1 MASASPTLHPAPP
14 RRPPSSPAP
23 SSATGAPA
31 SALAKTHRPPFVAV
45 AGVTAYRVAFARP
58 CATIGPQQE
67 SLGPA
72 RLWILP
78 NPSGLNASYQIDRLA
93 RENPQD
99 GTG

>member
-1 MASASPTLHPAPP
+1 
-14 RRPPSSPAP
+14 
-23 SSATGAPA
+23 
-31 SALAKTHRPPFVAV
+31 V
-45 AGVTAYRVAFARP
+45 AGVTAYRVAFARLP
-58 CATIGPQQE
+58 RRHRPQQE